1 MNNKQRV
8 MLNKLFEFTGELK
21 KNHVDVYSASA
32 AFFIFVSFI
41 PFLLVLLTLI
51 PYTPITKADLLSA
64 IVELLPSEMDALGI
78 NIIDE
83 LYGKSPAILS
93 ISAVTAIW
101 SAARGVQA
109 ITKGLNDI
117 SGVDETRNYFIMRIW
132 SAFYT
137 LFLIVA
143 VVLMLVGG
151 VFGRR
156 IHVFIER
163 YFYDFP
169 VTVKTIFGYRDIIMI
184 TVLFLLFLFLYTVLP
199 AQKMKMKKQVPGAIF
214 AALGWWIFS
223 GLFSMYTMHY
233 NSYSM
238 YGSLATV
245 IVMLLWLYVG
255 MYIMFL
261 GAQINYCLTFG

>member
-1 MNNKQRV
+1 MNR
-8 MLNKLFEFTGELK
+8 KLRTLINRFMEFMDQLK

-32 AFFIFVSFI
+32 AFFIFVSII

-51 PYTPITKADLLSA
+51 PYTPITKSDLLSA

-93 ISAVTAIW
+93 ISVVAAIW

-109 ITKGLNDI
+109 ITKGLNEI
-117 SGVDETRNYFIMRIW
+117 SGIDESRNYIVMRIW

-137 LFLIVA
+137 LFMIVA
-143 VVLMLVGG
+143 VVLVLVGG

-156 IHVFIER
+156 IRDLAER
-163 YFYDFP
+163 YFYEFP
-169 VTVKTIFGYRDIIMI
+169 VSVKAIFGYRDIIMI
-184 TVLFLLFLFLYTVLP
+184 AVLFFLFLFFYTVLP
-199 AQKMKMKKQVPGAIF
+199 AQKMKIRKQVPGSIF
-214 AALGWWIFS
+214 SAVGWWIFS
-223 GLFSMYTMHY
+223 GLFSIYTMHY

-245 IVMLLWLYVG
+245 IIMMLWLYAG
-255 MYIMFL
+255 MYIMFI
-261 GAQINYCLTFG
+261 GAQINYCLTFR